1 MASMYTYKVIREN
14 AVNGQQGKRA
24 KLYYGYEPL
33 TVGGLYVHLGA
44 GFPGFQRVLELVSKE
59 EIPD

>member
-1 MASMYTYKVIREN
+1 MACMYTYKVVREN

-24 KLYYGYEPL
+24 KLYSGYEPL
-33 TVGGLYVHLGA
+33 TVGGLYVHLGG

>member
-1 MASMYTYKVIREN
+1 MACMYTYKVVREN
-14 AVNGQQGKRA
+14 ADNGQQGLRK

-44 GFPGFQRVLELVSKE
+44 GFPGFHRVLN
-59 EIPD
+59 

>member
-1 MASMYTYKVIREN
+1 MACMYTYKIIREN
-14 AVNGQQGKRA
+14 AVNGQRGKRA

-33 TVGGLYVHLGA
+33 TVGGRYVHLGA